1 MPLHAVPDPNP
12 ASAAALDE
20 ALTWFARLQDSK
32 AGPEVRRA
40 FAAWHDASPEHAEA
54 YARVADLWQSPVLND
69 ALAHYAAIPLPVA
82 RPRPLRPWAA
92 AACLLLAMGWG
103 LHAGGLID
111 RWRADYATVTGE
123 QRRIVL
129 ADGSQVTLNTDTAL
143 VSHFDGERR
152 GIRILRGEAYFEVKP
167 DSARPFIVAA
177 ADATVQVVGTRFTV
191 RAGSATQVAVES
203 GIVACAAGT
212 GATLRLTAG
221 QQAAISAHG
230 VEKRS
235 AADSLPA
242 FAWLQGRLIFQDRPL
257 AEVVAEL
264 DRYHPGVIYLA
275 GGKLAATRITG
286 NYKLGDTDA
295 VIRNLADIAGAHV
308 VHLSPYLTVLTM

>member
-1 MPLHAVPDPNP
+1 MALHTVPDPNP
-12 ASAAALDE
+12 ASAAVLDE
-20 ALTWFARLQDSK
+20 ALTWFARLQDSQ
-32 AGPEVRRA
+32 AGPEIRRA

-82 RPRPLRPWAA
+82 RRRPLRPWVA

-111 RWRADYATVTGE
+111 RWRADYATVAGE

-129 ADGSQVTLNTDTAL
+129 ADGSLVTLNTDTAL
-143 VSHFDGERR
+143 ASDFDGERR
-152 GIRILRGEAYFEVKP
+152 GIRILHGEAYFEVKP

-286 NYKLGDTDA
+286 NYKLGDIDA